1 MFDRSYVLAHKGH
14 PHYISNSRILYL
26 ATKADSEISE
36 KNLEVLKNLS
46 DPTKLKI
53 YLLLA
58 RVEEIPVTDI
68 KHILG
73 LSQSAVSHAL
83 SDLRKIGLV
92 EAHRCGQ
99 LICYSLKNNYKK
111 GVLSFFEKFMTRY
124 KV

>member
-14 PHYISNSRILYL
+14 PHFMPDSRVFHLTKYL
-26 ATKADSEISE
+26 RSQINKV
-36 KNLEVLKNLS
+36 NLEIVKNLS
-46 DPTKLKI
+46 DPTKLRI
-53 YLLLA
+53 YLLLSK
-58 RVEEIPVTDI
+58 VEEIPVSDI

-92 EAHRCGQ
+92 KTNRCGQ
-99 LICYSLKNNYKK
+99 LICYSLKNNYRK
-111 GVLSFFEKFMTRY
+111 GVLSFFEKFMTGY